1 MVISNICI
9 TFASG
14 KSVYLNIILIFIQIA
29 YYLQQQP
36 NLVKIKKLIKLT
48 MKNNYI
54 KSPLNYTGGK
64 HKLLPQIMPLFP
76 KEINTFIDLFTGGC
90 NVAVNVNA
98 NKIIANDFEEHII
111 NIFKTFQSDNIEN
124 LIFNIENIIKEFN
137 LTMENSEGFNRFRNL
152 YNETIV
158 NGNNSQY
165 NIDIMLFTLICY
177 SFNHQFRFNSKGE
190 FNMPFG
196 KNRSQWNDT
205 MKKNLINF
213 HKSIIDKNIIFT
225 NNDFRKLKIDKLSC
239 NDFVYCDPPYLITCA
254 TYNEKDGWNEQC
266 ETDLLSLLDS
276 LNSKSVKFA
285 LSNVLFNKGKTN
297 DLLIEWSKK
306 YNVHHLDYTYQ
317 NCNYHTKDKSSKPDE
332 VLITNF

>member
-1 MVISNICI
+1 
-9 TFASG
+9 
-14 KSVYLNIILIFIQIA
+14 
-29 YYLQQQP
+29 
-36 NLVKIKKLIKLT
+36 
-48 MKNNYI
+48 MKNCYI
-54 KSPLNYTGGK
+54 KSPMNYTGGK
-64 HKLLPQIMPLFP
+64 YKLLPQILPLFP
-76 KEINTFIDLFTGGC
+76 TEINTFVDLFTGGG
-90 NVAVNVNA
+90 NIAVNVNA
-98 NKIIANDFEEHII
+98 NKIIANDNEKHVIDIYKAFQNGYDNVDNLIHTIELII
-111 NIFKTFQSDNIEN
+111 ETYGLNIEDAEP
-124 LIFNIENIIKEFN
+124 FNKLREDYNTYKLRNRVHYPFDLNI
-137 LTMENSEGFNRFRNL
+137 LL
-152 YNETIV
+152 YV
-158 NGNNSQY
+158 
-165 NIDIMLFTLICY
+165 LICY
-177 SFNHQFRFNSKGE
+177 SFNHQFRFNSRGE

-196 KNRSQWNDT
+196 KNRSQWNDN

-213 HKSIIDKNIIFT
+213 HKAITEKKIIFT
-225 NNDFRKLKIDKLSC
+225 NKDFKELKIDKLSC

-285 LSNVLFNKGKTN
+285 LSNVLFSKGKTN